1 MHFTKTNLIIS
12 SREPEKLVSFYSSL
26 MGLKLSGGFGL
37 KDFCLRNSDPL
48 KINFY
53 KPSNKNTKA
62 RFNPPT
68 LALCFESYPV
78 QDPINLID
86 GCIEEIISFGGK
98 LIEGPITEGFGV
110 EAWFSDIEDNYFLV
124 VIPLLQVDKK

>member
-1 MHFTKTNLIIS
+1 MNFTKTNLIIS
-12 SREPEKLVSFYSSL
+12 SREPEKLGRFYSSL

-37 KDFCLRNSDPL
+37 NDFCLRNRYPL
-48 KINFY
+48 KISFY
-53 KPSNKNTKA
+53 KHSNKKTKN

-68 LALCFESYPV
+68 LAFCLEGHPSL
-78 QDPINLID
+78 DPINVID
-86 GCIEEIISFGGK
+86 RYIEEIISFGGT

-124 VIPLLQVDKK
+124 VIPLIQVDKK